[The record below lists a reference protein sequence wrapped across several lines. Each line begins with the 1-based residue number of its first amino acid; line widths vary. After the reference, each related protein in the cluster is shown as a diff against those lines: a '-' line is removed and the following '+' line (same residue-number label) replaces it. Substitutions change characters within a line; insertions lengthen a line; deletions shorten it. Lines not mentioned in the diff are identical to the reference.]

1 MAEVDTMTSQT
12 STLAAVKAHGGNRP
26 AARVKG
32 ASFDNISKVLVA
44 VFAGE
49 RRVE

>member
-1 MAEVDTMTSQT
+1 MTSRS
-12 STLAAVKAHGGNRP
+12 STLAAVKADGGNRP

-32 ASFDNISKVLVA
+32 ASFDNISKIAFKRVVLVA
-44 VFAGE
+44 VLAGE